1 MTATFDEKTFRRLFR
16 VSLFL
21 KAAFS
26 LSEIVGGVLAY
37 FISQQYLLHLVTTFT
52 QEELTEDPRDFVA
65 HFLIQSAEQMSVSA
79 QHFAAFYLLS
89 HGIVKT
95 FLIVG
100 LLREKLWYYPA
111 LNVGVRDLRRIST
124 LPVSGYAF
132 LMVDGNNDSRHR
144 SHRHD
149 VARISILASAYS
161 NASESMIGIRPP
173 HARKF
178 A

>member
-37 FISQQYLLHLVTTFT
+37 FISQQYLLHLITTLT

-65 HFLIQSAEQMSVSA
+65 HFLLQSAEQMSVSA

-89 HGIVKT
+89 HGIIKT

-100 LLREKLWYYPA
+100 LLREKLWYYP
-111 LNVGVRDLRRIST
+111 LSMLVFGVFVAYQLFRFQVTHSLWLMAITILDIVVIAMTWHEYR
-124 LPVSGYAF
+124 F
-132 LMVDGNNDSRHR
+132 LGQR
-144 SHRHD
+144 
-149 VARISILASAYS
+149 
-161 NASESMIGIRPP
+161 IRPP
-173 HARKF
+173 AK